1 MFGLN
6 MTLTHTGVEL
16 LKEPDLLISN
26 REFLS
31 KVFFFQ
37 L

>member
-6 MTLTHTGVEL
+6 MTLTQTRVEL
-16 LKEPDLLISN
+16 LKEPDLLLSN
-26 REFLS
+26 RELFT